1 MWKLSKKS
9 IAENLFLLLQA
20 QLLGLIFFVILY
32 PKLPLR
38 KIFNTFVAIRLDDIY
53 LLGIY
58 LVFILCFLLGTIKI
72 NKKFLKLFMA
82 FWAVV
87 IVSFLWGRFVGGT
100 IPEHMTL
107 VGALNAFRRV
117 QYMGVFFVAF
127 SCIRSRENF
136 WLYFSALMT
145 SLLFVNIYG
154 FGQRFLSWPSFSTM
168 NPEFAK
174 GMMLIL
180 TPEARLN
187 STFAGHYDLAA
198 YLVFLIPLIWGAYYT
213 LKNRTNH
220 LMMILLYI
228 LSLAI
233 LFFTASRTSFIA
245 YLVSAPLFFVF
256 IRKWKALTFVMIISV
271 VLMAVSPAL
280 LTRFLSTFQ
289 IRQILVDPRTGKT
302 MIVQNNTIKEL
313 PAGDTFVR
321 TGGSMDTNET
331 RAFKDRLRES
341 YMEQSLPLAS
351 IEAELSGLQT
361 QQVVAADI
369 SMTTRFQVEWPR
381 AFNAFL
387 KNPILGTGPISI
399 TESTDNDYL
408 RWLGET
414 GALGFL
420 LLLSIVLA
428 LNWQFFLKFKSASAK
443 EDRYLYLGV
452 IIGSWGLL
460 VNALYIDVF
469 EASKVAYTFW
479 FTMGIFFA
487 LTRLENDAKSKS

>member
-1 MWKLSKKS
+1 
-9 IAENLFLLLQA
+9 
-20 QLLGLIFFVILY
+20 
-32 PKLPLR
+32 
-38 KIFNTFVAIRLDDIY
+38 
-53 LLGIY
+53 
-58 LVFILCFLLGTIKI
+58 
-72 NKKFLKLFMA
+72 
-82 FWAVV
+82 
-87 IVSFLWGRFVGGT
+87 
-100 IPEHMTL
+100 
-107 VGALNAFRRV
+107 
-117 QYMGVFFVAF
+117 
-127 SCIRSRENF
+127 
-136 WLYFSALMT
+136 
-145 SLLFVNIYG
+145 
-154 FGQRFLSWPSFSTM
+154 
-168 NPEFAK
+168 
-174 GMMLIL
+174 
-180 TPEARLN
+180 
-187 STFAGHYDLAA
+187 
-198 YLVFLIPLIWGAYYT
+198 
-213 LKNRTNH
+213 
-220 LMMILLYI
+220 MMILLYT

-428 LNWQFFLKFKSASAK
+428 LNCQFFLKFKSASAK